1 MKTVLGK
8 PKYKYNDQ
16 VSFKWNETIKTG
28 RIHIVDS
35 YGTFFQT
42 EEPSYD
48 VMVEDGEPC
57 LYKHIPESYILSNV
71 T

>member
-1 MKTVLGK
+1 MGFIDVIKQRAKDNKKVIVL
-8 PKYKYNDQ
+8 P
-16 VSFKWNETIKTG
+16 E
-28 RIHIVDS
+28 
-35 YGTFFQT
+35 T

-71 T
+71 S